1 MNPKRKPQAPTDW
14 YESEQPTRVGMVA
27 ELQRIRR
34 RTGVRPLPVLALALV
49 ITAGV
54 TYKFAMKPRLYTAD
68 VVLAMSEGAM
78 GKERDASIP
87 FDQLKEYV
95 ANVLLPD
102 TELLEIIEKRQ
113 PGRVDRVGKPFALET
128 FRDRLE
134 IFIWKNSFSYYDDED
149 ANARKSARIGLEVT
163 DEDPDVAY
171 EIALDLAQVAIST
184 HDAQRKKV
192 TGMLASELQ
201 KFREGLVMK
210 VDELDAELVQKQD
223 ALEKAKQIG
232 NNAAAASLVVDI
244 ANLEQ
249 TRKRRAQQIKE
260 VDLSPDA
267 FADEVTEAKLDITIS
282 VVDQVRPERV
292 EQSGLILGMIIAV
305 IGTGALLG
313 AALVLGAF
321 DSRVH
326 DTDDVTRLG
335 LPVLG
340 HVPGFQGDHVGSL
353 DARGAARARVPLF
366 LRWRSQR

>member
-1 MNPKRKPQAPTDW
+1 MSKQAPTPDW
-14 YESEQPTRVGMVA
+14 YASEQPTRVGMVA

-34 RTGVRPLPVLALALV
+34 RTGVRPLPVIALAIL

-54 TYKFAMKPRLYTAD
+54 TWKFAMKPRLYTAD
-68 VVLAMSEGAM
+68 VVLAMREGVF
-78 GKERDASIP
+78 GNERDSTIP

-95 ANVLLPD
+95 SNVLLPD
-102 TELLEIIEKRQ
+102 TELLKIIEKRL
-113 PGRVDRVGKPFALET
+113 PGRVDRVGKPFALES
-128 FRDRLE
+128 FRDKLE
-134 IFIWKNSFSYYDDED
+134 IFIWKNSFAYYDDED
-149 ANARKSARIGLEVT
+149 ADARKSARIGLEVS

-171 EIALDLAQVAIST
+171 DIAMDLARVAIDT

-192 TGMLASELQ
+192 TSMLAGELA
-201 KFREGLVMK
+201 KFREGLVIK
-210 VDELDAELVQKQD
+210 LDELDAELAQKED
-223 ALEKAKQIG
+223 ALIKAKRAGDNQI
-232 NNAAAASLVVDI
+232 AATLVVDI
-244 ANLEQ
+244 ANLTQ
-249 TRKRRAQQIKE
+249 TRKRRAQQVKE
-260 VDLSPDA
+260 VDSSPDM
-267 FADEVTEAKLDITIS
+267 FADEVTEAKLDITIA

-340 HVPGFQGDHVGSL
+340 HVPGFHGDHVGSL

>member
-1 MNPKRKPQAPTDW
+1 VSRQQKPQPTDW
-14 YESEQPTRVGMVA
+14 YESEQPTRRGMVA

-34 RTGVRPLPVLALALV
+34 RTGVRPLPVIALAIL

-54 TYKFAMKPRLYTAD
+54 TYKFAMKKRLYTAD
-68 VVLAMSEGAM
+68 VVLAMSEGAL
-78 GKERDASIP
+78 GNERDSTIP

-102 TELLEIIEKRQ
+102 GELLQIIEKRQ
-113 PGRVDRVGKPFALET
+113 PGRIDRVGKPFALEQ
-128 FRDRLE
+128 FRGRLE
-134 IFIWKNSFSYYDDED
+134 IFIWKNSFAYYDDED
-149 ANARKSARIGLEVT
+149 ADARKSARIGLEVS

-171 EIALDLAQVAIST
+171 DIAVDLAKVAIAT

-192 TGMLASELQ
+192 TGQLAAELNAYRDQ
-201 KFREGLVMK
+201 MTIKI
-210 VDELDAELVQKQD
+210 DELDAEMVQKQD
-223 ALEKAKQIG
+223 ALGKAKQIRD
-232 NNAAAASLVVDI
+232 NDAAAVLLVDI
-244 ANLEQ
+244 ANLTQ
-249 TRKRRAQQIKE
+249 LRKGYAAQLKA

-267 FADEVTEAKLDITIS
+267 FADQVTDAKLDITIS
-282 VVDQVRPERV
+282 VVDQVRPEKV

>member
-1 MNPKRKPQAPTDW
+1 MSNRAKPPAAPDW
-14 YESEQPTRVGMVA
+14 YESEEPTRVAMVA

-34 RTGVRPLPVLALALV
+34 RTGVRPLPVIALAIL

-68 VVLAMSEGAM
+68 VVLAMRQGVF
-78 GKERDASIP
+78 GNDRDSSIP
-87 FDQLKEYV
+87 FSQLKEYV

-102 TELLEIIEKRQ
+102 GELLKVIEKRF
-113 PGRVDRVGKPFALET
+113 PGRADRVGKPFALES
-128 FRDRLE
+128 FRDKLE
-134 IFIWKNSFSYYDDED
+134 IFIWKNSFAYYDDED
-149 ANARKSARIGLEVT
+149 ADANKSARIGLEVS
-163 DEDPDVAY
+163 DQDPDVAY
-171 EIALDLAQVAIST
+171 DIAIDLASVAIAT

-192 TGMLASELQ
+192 SGMISAELDNY
-201 KFREGLVMK
+201 REQLMVK

-223 ALEKAKQIG
+223 ALGKAKKAG
-232 NNAAAASLVVDI
+232 NNQLAATLIVTI

-249 TRKRRAQQIKE
+249 TRKRRAQQVKE
-260 VDLSPDA
+260 ADLSPDA
-267 FADEVTEAKLDITIS
+267 FADEVTEAKLDITIAI
-282 VVDQVRPERV
+282 VDQVRPEKI

-313 AALVLGAF
+313 SALVLGAF

-326 DTDDVTRLG
+326 DTDDVARLG

-340 HVPGFQGDHVGSL
+340 HVPGFHGDHVGSL

>member
-1 MNPKRKPQAPTDW
+1 M
-14 YESEQPTRVGMVA
+14 
-27 ELQRIRR
+27 
-34 RTGVRPLPVLALALV
+34 
-49 ITAGV
+49 
-54 TYKFAMKPRLYTAD
+54 
-68 VVLAMSEGAM
+68 
-78 GKERDASIP
+78 
-87 FDQLKEYV
+87 
-95 ANVLLPD
+95 
-102 TELLEIIEKRQ
+102 
-113 PGRVDRVGKPFALET
+113 GKPFALET

-201 KFREGLVMK
+201 TFREGLVMK
-210 VDELDAELVQKQD
+210 VDELDAELVQKED

-267 FADEVTEAKLDITIS
+267 FADEITEAKLDITIS

>member
-1 MNPKRKPQAPTDW
+1 MNRRDKQPADPDW
-14 YESEQPTRVGMVA
+14 FAAELPVRVGMVA

-34 RTGVRPLPVLALALV
+34 RTGVRPLPVIALAIL
-49 ITAGV
+49 ITAAV
-54 TYKFAMKPRLYTAD
+54 TYKFAMKKRSYTAD
-68 VVLAMSEGAM
+68 VVLAMREGVF
-78 GKERDASIP
+78 GSDRDSTIP
-87 FDQLKEYV
+87 FSQLKEYV

-102 TELLEIIEKRQ
+102 TELLKVIDKRM
-113 PGRVDRVGKPFALET
+113 PGRADRVGKPFALES
-128 FRDRLE
+128 FRDKLE
-134 IFIWKNSFSYYDDED
+134 IYIWKNSFAYYDDED
-149 ANARKSARIGLEVT
+149 AEASKSARIGLEVS

-171 EIALDLAQVAIST
+171 EIALDLAQVAIAT

-192 TGMLASELQ
+192 TGLLAAEVD
-201 KFREGLVMK
+201 KYREQLMVK
-210 VDELDAELVQKQD
+210 VDELDEQLVRKKD
-223 ALEKAKQIG
+223 SLDKAKKIG
-232 NNAAAASLVVDI
+232 NNQSAAILIVDI

-249 TRKRRAQQIKE
+249 TRKRRFEQVKE
-260 VDLSPDA
+260 VDISPDA
-267 FADEVTEAKLDITIS
+267 FADEVTEAKLDITIA
-282 VVDQVRPERV
+282 VVDQVRPEKV

-326 DTDDVTRLG
+326 DTDDVARLG

-353 DARGAARARVPLF
+353 DARGGARARVPLF